1 MRDDHRGTGG
11 FTLLEV
17 LIAFAI
23 VAISLAAMMRAT
35 GFGIAAVHRSGRYEE
50 ALSRA
55 RSHLAGLAAR
65 IDTLPAVTE
74 GDDGNRFRWRLER
87 RPFEQPSEATTGP
100 LPPKTPML
108 YRVVVTISWR
118 EGNNTRSV
126 TLTTSR
132 LGLLTR

>member
-1 MRDDHRGTGG
+1 MRVDRRGMRG

-35 GFGIAAVHRSGRYEE
+35 GFGITAVHQSNRYEE

-65 IDTLPAVTE
+65 IDTLPSVQS
-74 GDDGNRFRWRLER
+74 GDDGSGFRWRLVR
-87 RPFEQPSEATTGP
+87 RPFEQPREATTGP
-100 LPPKTPML
+100 PPPQTPML
-108 YRVVVTISWR
+108 YAVAVTISWT
-118 EGNNTRSV
+118 EGNNARSV
-126 TLTTSR
+126 TLSSDR
-132 LGLLTR
+132 LGSLTR

>member
-1 MRDDHRGTGG
+1 MRVDPRSKGG

-35 GFGIAAVHRSGRYEE
+35 GFGITAVHRSGRYEE

-74 GDDGNRFRWRLER
+74 GDDGNGFRWRLER
-87 RPFEQPSEATTGP
+87 RPSEQPGEATTGP

-108 YRVVVTISWR
+108 YGVVVTISWS
-118 EGNNTRSV
+118 EGNNARSV
-126 TLTTSR
+126 TLTTNR
-132 LGLLTR
+132 FGLLTR

>member
-1 MRDDHRGTGG
+1 MRLDRQGLRG

-35 GFGIAAVHRSGRYEE
+35 GFGIAAVHQSDRYED

-65 IDTLPAVTE
+65 IDTLGTVQS
-74 GDDGNRFRWRLER
+74 GDDGDGFRWRLVR
-87 RPFEQPSEATTGP
+87 VPFAAPREATTGP
-100 LPPKTPML
+100 PPPKTPML
-108 YRVVVTISWR
+108 YAVAVTISWTD
-118 EGNNTRSV
+118 GNNVRSV
-126 TLTTSR
+126 TLTSNR
-132 LGLLTR
+132 LGLLRQ